1 MTQFEMIF
9 YAFFTVIGVYASAFY
24 VWSIAWDALEKLLRR
39 KAPFNTRRLLR
50 AKERAKAFHDA
61 YEKKYPSNDPRNAD
75 AWQAYHNR
83 YAEDYLAPSPSFEE
97 AYKAKCAEMEQ
108 RKGAS

>member
-24 VWSIAWDALEKLLRR
+24 VWSIVWDALEKLLRR
-39 KAPFNTRRLLR
+39 KAPANMARLLH
-50 AKERAKAFHDA
+50 AKQKAFRDD
-61 YEKKYPSNDPRNAD
+61 YEKKYPRSDPRNAD
-75 AWQAYHNR
+75 AWEEYYNS
-83 YAEDYLAPSPSFEE
+83 LAPSPSFEE

-108 RKGAS
+108 RNGAS